1 MQLDAKGPAGLANLR
16 IPQML
21 SNMQNRQID
30 VSAMA
35 PRAMFAGHA
44 VMDAETFGV
53 AVTRR
58 QDAEMSNLTPT
69 EQSRLLDVLVHAR
82 AVQHQCDDEGR
93 EFPLWLVSS
102 DTRDNRA
109 RAVWMTMRKVD
120 QGAYTITL
128 SDA

>member
-21 SNMQNRQID
+21 SNTQTRQID

-35 PRAMFAGHA
+35 PRAMFAGRA

-58 QDAEMSNLTPT
+58 QNAEMSNLTPT
-69 EQSRLLDVLVHAR
+69 EQGRLLDVLVHAR
-82 AVQHQCDDEGR
+82 AVQHQCNADGH

-109 RAVWMTMRKVD
+109 RAVWMTVQKVD